1 MATTTS
7 IVGTVNALA
16 FNNLKTDDGNTAR
29 IRDGQEAICSNF
41 SSLSIPA
48 GATINGIEVD
58 MEGYASATTQAE
70 DSFSVSND
78 DGTTFSTEQNI
89 TTGPWSTDSETHL
102 VETAGGTS
110 ELWGM
115 TWNATTAAAIQFKID
130 FTVNSGAVYFNYVN
144 MHIHYEEEITTYTS
158 DDNIILKN
166 GLLTLK
172 DGITEIK

>member
-58 MEGYASATTQAE
+58 MEGYASTGATAE
-70 DSFSVSND
+70 DCFSVSND

-115 TWNATTAAAIQFKID
+115 TWNAATASAIQIRIKID
-130 FTVNSGAVYFNYVN
+130 AFFAVYLDYVLVR
-144 MHIHYEEEITTYTS
+144 ITYTATPKS
-158 DDNIILKN
+158 LTIN
-166 GLLTLK
+166 GVATINGQLT
-172 DGITEIK
+172 IK